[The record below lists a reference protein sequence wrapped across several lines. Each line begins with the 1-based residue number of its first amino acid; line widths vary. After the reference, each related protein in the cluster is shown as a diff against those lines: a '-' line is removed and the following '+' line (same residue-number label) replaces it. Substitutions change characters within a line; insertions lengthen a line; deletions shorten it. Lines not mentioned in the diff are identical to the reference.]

1 MLIVVKVNNVGLI
14 RNPLDTG
21 FKLNLQK
28 TFRRCSGRLLNALC
42 RFNLRFLSKG
52 ESILVVMS
60 FIVHFKHTESHYLLV
75 FIVNPSVPNAPFL
88 DLLKTENLTV
98 FGCSQ
103 GEDKGYIGSKWVN
116 IQHLVTS
123 WVQRQITLIS
133 NAYLELSQTS
143 MVELFRES
151 D

>member
-60 FIVHFKHTESHYLLV
+60 FIV

-98 FGCSQ
+98 FGCS
-103 GEDKGYIGSKWVN
+103 
-116 IQHLVTS
+116 
-123 WVQRQITLIS
+123 
-133 NAYLELSQTS
+133 
-143 MVELFRES
+143 
-151 D
+151 